1 MLSVLLVIGS
11 VLTAG
16 CQRSQTL
23 AVPTQCP
30 KQAMQRIYLM
40 TLPQFPSPH
49 PKLVDELKAMC
60 GEKDNEKCVYLY
72 DYLGKIM
79 VFKKKLMIFKE
90 GMLKDV

>member
-1 MLSVLLVIGS
+1 
-11 VLTAG
+11 
-16 CQRSQTL
+16 
-23 AVPTQCP
+23 
-30 KQAMQRIYLM
+30 
-40 TLPQFPSPH
+40 
-49 PKLVDELKAMC
+49 MC

>member
-1 MLSVLLVIGS
+1 
-11 VLTAG
+11 
-16 CQRSQTL
+16 
-23 AVPTQCP
+23 
-30 KQAMQRIYLM
+30 M
-40 TLPQFPSPH
+40 TLPQFPSPY